1 MSSNSNS
8 IYAESSNLNFRDL
21 VFTQDRNTIP
31 SKVIEQDGG
40 IIYGM
45 DNTGV
50 DISNS
55 VFEGKHTYSRG
66 GALYLTHTV
75 ATEDT
80 GRPTYYI
87 SQ

>member
-40 IIYGM
+40 IIYRM

-66 GALYLTHTV
+66 GALYLTHTISIG
-75 ATEDT
+75 EIN
-80 GRPTYYI
+80 RPTYFLN
-87 SQ
+87 Q